1 MIILSNLLITVAGLF
16 SFAINAYSFIII
28 VSAFMSWCNPNPY
41 NGIVRAISS
50 LTEPVFYRI
59 RQRFPFLVLNGL
71 AILADD
77 VDLLSALQLFNGVV
91 VQTILQLGQRISS

>member
-71 AILADD
+71 
-77 VDLLSALQLFNGVV
+77 DLTPVALLVALQLFNGVV
-91 VQTILQLGQRISS
+91 VQTILQLGQRIAS